1 MKQLILII
9 ALFFAAT
16 TIQAQVPS
24 DGAVIKKVRERY
36 KAGNITLNGATTRKE
51 KIKGVWHYYYWRHFT
66 VTAKSAEG
74 LTGKM
79 TGAVI
84 YEKFGN
90 SYSFHN
96 YATGEMSVG
105 GMTDPDE
112 GEIIKYLYANLQD
125 FLGGAYGDIVGEM
138 PKITIPSNVKYNWG
152 SPEQVTFNVKVM
164 YNRKVSNTEIEKA
177 EHTYETMLFR
187 KGTGGKW
194 NRILADAIEGE
205 KKVISR
211 KQYSS
216 SEISSMKTLHDI
228 DAEQS
233 ASAAIS
239 NMPKVENAPTFKSDK
254 QLFYYIHDKL
264 MASSPQEAKA
274 HLYKVLAK
282 SSFESGLAVK
292 GYVQMWLDKIIDNLG
307 SFQSTYCQYP
317 IIKEEQS
324 GAISFYDKDKS
335 KSIRYRGTEE
345 NGTWKLK
352 EIAYYVPSQD
362 AINRLTGKVGNCTE
376 KPNLEVKTKV
386 NYKIG
391 AIVDVKFSNGTFA
404 AEVNKKDTS
413 FDNRYYVKLLEGGR
427 GYWVTD
433 DTMSPSTAKK
443 EVSNKE
449 NSVTK
454 EVTKAITG
462 FKLGDHVGINTRS
475 GVMKGTII
483 KATGSNYLIKLDES
497 GYQDMWVKKAHL
509 TKL

>member
-1 MKQLILII
+1 
-9 ALFFAAT
+9 
-16 TIQAQVPS
+16 
-24 DGAVIKKVRERY
+24 
-36 KAGNITLNGATTRKE
+36 
-51 KIKGVWHYYYWRHFT
+51 
-66 VTAKSAEG
+66 
-74 LTGKM
+74 M

-90 SYSFHN
+90 RYSFKN

-105 GMTDPDE
+105 GMAKPNSAE
-112 GEIIKYLYANLQD
+112 LKKYLYANLQD

-138 PKITIPSNVKYNWG
+138 PKITIPSNTKYNWG
-152 SPEQVTFNVKVM
+152 SPEQVTFNVKVV
-164 YNRKVSNTEIEKA
+164 YSRKVSYSEIEKA

-187 KGTGGKW
+187 KGTSGQW
-194 NRILADAIEGE
+194 NRVLADDIEGK
-205 KKVISR
+205 KKVIS
-211 KQYSS
+211 KKKYSS
-216 SEISSMKTLHDI
+216 SEIDQMKTLSDM
-228 DAEQS
+228 DNEQAA
-233 ASAAIS
+233 ASAVS
-239 NMPKVENAPTFKSDK
+239 SMPWVEEAPVFKSDK

-264 MASSPQEAKA
+264 MASAPQEAKA

-282 SSFESGLAVK
+282 SSFESGSVVK

-307 SFQSTYCQYP
+307 AFQNTYCQYP

-335 KSIRYRGTEE
+335 KSIRYRGIAE

-352 EIAYYVPSQD
+352 EIVYYVPSQD

-376 KPNLEVKTKV
+376 KPNLEVKTKI
-386 NYKIG
+386 NYQIG
-391 AIVDVKFSNGTFA
+391 DIVDVKFSNGTFA

-413 FDNRYYVKLLEGGR
+413 FDNRYYVKLLEGGS

-433 DTMSPSTAKK
+433 DTMNPSTTKK
-443 EVSNKE
+443 EVSKKE
-449 NSVTK
+449 NAVTK
-454 EVTKAITG
+454 EVTKTITD
-462 FKLGDHVGINTRS
+462 FKVGDHVGINTRS

-509 TKL
+509 TKLT